1 MFHCLTSEFVAERC
15 KGRRDVFTFAML
27 MCIFVED
34 TRAIQALHFYRIN
47 IANFHSQFLK
57 IDLIEERERERER
70 DVYKKDIQNIYKKDE
85 LLKLRV
91 NRYYYISMKLGNQC

>member
-1 MFHCLTSEFVAERC
+1 
-15 KGRRDVFTFAML
+15 ML

-57 IDLIEERERERER
+57 IDPIEERERERER
-70 DVYKKDIQNIYKKDE
+70 ERCLQKDIQNIYKKDK

-91 NRYYYISMKLGNQC
+91 NQYYYISMKLGNQC